1 MKLIDLRR
9 QYNNAHPD
17 KLLTSVII
25 AEKAGV
31 PLADEFTMELGRP
44 VTATVAGRVL
54 QAFSELT
61 EKLYTTRNVLVEIK
75 QPKPASH
82 FALFGDAEGDATWK
96 G

>member
-1 MKLIDLRR
+1 MKLIDVRR

-17 KLLTSVII
+17 KPLTSTLV

-44 VTATVAGRVL
+44 VTATVARRVL

-61 EKLYTTRNVLVEIK
+61 EKPYTIRDVLVEIK
-75 QPKPASH
+75 QASPEPR
-82 FALFGDAEGDATWK
+82 FALFGDEEGGATWR